1 MKKNS
6 TNKETKEAP
15 MKEQNFALGKINWIL
30 IGASLLCIIIGFALM
45 TGEASG
51 EKFNPDIF
59 STRRLHVA
67 PMLALFGF
75 LSLIVG
81 IMWPN
86 KKESN
91 G

>member
-1 MKKNS
+1 MKNN
-6 TNKETKEAP
+6 TIKETKETP
-15 MKEQNFALGKINWIL
+15 LKENNFALGKTNWLL

-45 TGEASG
+45 TGDSSG
-51 EKFNPDIF
+51 ETFNPDIF

-86 KKESN
+86 KKGE
-91 G
+91 